1 MSIETGDRTRRGGAF
16 AIEENGLNV
25 IPESER
31 KGRPRDLFWP
41 WCAANISVFG
51 ISFGS
56 FVLGFGL
63 SLRQA
68 LLASL
73 LGVVLSFLLVGFVSL
88 AGKRGS
94 APTLVLSRA
103 AFGVR
108 GNALPAAVS
117 YLLLVGWETVLVSL
131 ATFATATV
139 FGELGWSTGDGTK
152 VLAFVVVAGII
163 VLSGVLGFDA
173 IMRLQRWITW
183 LTVVVTLAYIALTWD
198 EVDKTALDAMP
209 GGTSTAVLGAFIMVL
224 TGFGISWVNSAAD
237 YSRYLPRRSSGTGI
251 VFWAT
256 FGGSLPVVVLVAYGI
271 LLSGSDPDLAAGLA
285 SDPIGALAANLPEWF
300 LILFVV
306 VAVAGLVAGAVLDI
320 YSSGLSLL
328 ALGLPTPRWVAA
340 GLDGVIMILGTIYIV
355 WIADDFLTP
364 FQAFLIT
371 LGVPISAWC
380 GVFLAD
386 LLLRRRDYSADDL
399 YVSSGRY
406 GAVNW
411 VGVGAMVVGTVVGWG
426 LVVSSAADGYEPEAP
441 GFGWQGYL
449 LEPLGLGPKLDG
461 DWTYANIGVLVA
473 LVLPF
478 LLYLLLGRSAVGRQ
492 EADVVD

>member
-1 MSIETGDRTRRGGAF
+1 MSVDSSERTSRGSAL
-16 AIEENGLNV
+16 AVEQNGLNV

-31 KGRPRDLFWP
+31 KGQPRDLFWP

-63 SLRQA
+63 SLQQA
-68 LLASL
+68 VVAGFFGL
-73 LGVVLSFLLVGFVSL
+73 VLSFLLVGFVSL
-88 AGKRGS
+88 AGKHGS

-139 FGELGWSTGDGTK
+139 FGELGWSTGDDTK
-152 VLAFVVVAGII
+152 FMAFFVVAGII
-163 VLSGVLGFDA
+163 MLAGVLGFDA
-173 IMRLQRWITW
+173 IMRLQKWITW
-183 LTVVVTLAYIALTWD
+183 ITLVVTVAYIALTWD
-198 EVDKTALDAMP
+198 EVDTADLDAMP
-209 GGTSTAVLGAFIMVL
+209 SGDSSAVLGAFVMVL

-237 YSRYLPRRSSGTGI
+237 YSRYLPRSSSGPGI

-256 FGGSLPVVVLVAYGI
+256 FGGSLPVVVLVLYGVM
-271 LLSGSDPDLAAGLA
+271 LAGSDPDLSQAL
-285 SDPIGALAANLPEWF
+285 SEDPIGALAANLPESF
-300 LILFVV
+300 LVLFIV
-306 VAVAGLVAGAVLDI
+306 VALAGLIAGAVLDI

-328 ALGLPTPRWVAA
+328 ALGLPTARWVAA
-340 GLDGVIMILGTIYIV
+340 FLDGLIMIVGTAYIV
-355 WIADDFLTP
+355 WVADDFLTP
-364 FQAFLIT
+364 FTAFLLT

-386 LLLRRRDYSADDL
+386 LLLRRRDYVAEDL
-399 YVSSGRY
+399 YVSTGRY

-411 VGVGAMVVGTVVGWG
+411 VGVGSMLLATVVGWG
-426 LVVSSAADGYEPEAP
+426 LVVSPAADGFGTEAP

-449 LEPLGLGPKLDG
+449 LEPLGLGPKLG
-461 DWTYANIGVLVA
+461 GTWTYANLGVLVA
-473 LVLPF
+473 LLLPF
-478 LLYLLLGRSAVGRQ
+478 ALYLLLGRGAVRRQ
-492 EADVVD
+492 EASV

>member
-1 MSIETGDRTRRGGAF
+1 MSVDSSERTSRGSAL
-16 AIEENGLNV
+16 AVEQNGLNV
-25 IPESER
+25 IPEGER
-31 KGRPRDLFWP
+31 KGQPRDLFWP

-63 SLRQA
+63 SLQQA
-68 LLASL
+68 VLAGFF
-73 LGVVLSFLLVGFVSL
+73 GVVLSFLLVGFVSL
-88 AGKRGS
+88 AGKHGS

-139 FGELGWSTGDGTK
+139 FGELGWSTGDDTK
-152 VLAFVVVAGII
+152 FMAFFVVAGII
-163 VLSGVLGFDA
+163 MLAGVLGFDA
-173 IMRLQRWITW
+173 IMRLQKWITW
-183 LTVVVTLAYIALTWD
+183 ITLVVTVAYIALTWD
-198 EVDKTALDAMP
+198 EVDTAALDAMP
-209 GGTSTAVLGAFIMVL
+209 SGSSSAVLGAFVMVL

-237 YSRYLPRRSSGTGI
+237 YSRYLPRGSSGPGI

-256 FGGSLPVVVLVAYGI
+256 FGGSLPVVVLVLYGV
-271 LLSGSDPDLAAGLA
+271 LLAGSDPDLAQAL
-285 SDPIGALAANLPEWF
+285 SEDPIGALAANLPESF
-300 LILFVV
+300 LVLFIV
-306 VAVAGLVAGAVLDI
+306 VALAGLIAGAVLDI

-328 ALGLPTPRWVAA
+328 ALGLPTARWVAA
-340 GLDGVIMILGTIYIV
+340 LLDGLIMILGTMYIV

-364 FQAFLIT
+364 FTAFLLT

-386 LLLRRRDYSADDL
+386 LLLRRRDYVAEDL
-399 YVSSGRY
+399 YVSTGRY

-411 VGVGAMVVGTVVGWG
+411 AGVGSMLLATAVGWG
-426 LVVSSAADGYEPEAP
+426 LVVSPAADGYEPEAP

-461 DWTYANIGVLVA
+461 TWTYANLGVLVA
-473 LVLPF
+473 LLLPF
-478 LLYLLLGRSAVGRQ
+478 GLYLLFGRAAIRRQ
-492 EADVVD
+492 EADV